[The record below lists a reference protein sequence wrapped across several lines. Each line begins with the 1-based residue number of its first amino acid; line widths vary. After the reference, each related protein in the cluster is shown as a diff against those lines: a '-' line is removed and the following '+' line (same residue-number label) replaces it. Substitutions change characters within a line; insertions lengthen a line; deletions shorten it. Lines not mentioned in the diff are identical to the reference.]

1 MGRPKPP
8 VKKRNPKA
16 TVIHSYQSAD
26 ADEITIEE
34 NEIIEILSEGK
45 LFSVGLVTRMKPG
58 FRVLE
63 VLWRNGFKAS

>member
-16 TVIHSYQSAD
+16 TVIYSYQSAD

-45 LFSVGLVTRMKPG
+45 LVFSDGLVTRMKPG

-63 VLWRNGFKAS
+63 VLWRNGF